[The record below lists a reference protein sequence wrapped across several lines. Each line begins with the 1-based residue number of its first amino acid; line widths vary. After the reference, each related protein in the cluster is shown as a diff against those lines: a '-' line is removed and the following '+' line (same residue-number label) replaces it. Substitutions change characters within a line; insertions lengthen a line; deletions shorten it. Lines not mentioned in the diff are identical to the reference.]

1 MVPWEEF
8 AGSAFTGADMTMHRT
23 ADNFDGYAKAAA
35 VRTHIKHGG
44 ALVPALCQAILA
56 SRN

>member
-1 MVPWEEF
+1 
-8 AGSAFTGADMTMHRT
+8 MTMHRT
-23 ADNFDGYAKAAA
+23 ADNLDGYAKAAA